1 MTCSCWWPRS
11 WSWDA
16 DRCPR
21 PDFTPAVCLQRYEPS
36 KKEGA
41 IVLGVGGDNS
51 PWGAGTFFE
60 GVMTKGVS
68 SSATDAAVVANV
80 VAAGYSRH

>member
-1 MTCSCWWPRS
+1 M
-11 WSWDA
+11 
-16 DRCPR
+16 
-21 PDFTPAVCLQRYEPS
+21 
-36 KKEGA
+36 
-41 IVLGVGGDNS
+41 LGVGGDNS

>member
-1 MTCSCWWPRS
+1 M
-11 WSWDA
+11 
-16 DRCPR
+16 
-21 PDFTPAVCLQRYEPS
+21 

-60 GVMTKGVS
+60 GVMTAGFAS
-68 SSATDAAVVANV
+68 NATDAAVLANI
-80 VAAGYSRH
+80 VAAGYTRTSM